1 MLTNKQVAEFHG
13 LSLGGFKHWTPEQRR
28 RARIEAEIDADKEMQ
43 LLLAELQRLAFV
55 YNCANMQGINQ
66 PLSCTV
72 MTPTAGACSVCF
84 YREGF
89 FDPCK
94 NIFIELN
101 ARDAVAQL
109 KTAKL
114 QLEQMTYGAKTDV

>member
-1 MLTNKQVAEFHG
+1 MTNQEVAKFHNI
-13 LSLGGFKHWTPEQRR
+13 SLGGFKHWSAEQRL
-28 RARIEAEIDADKEMQ
+28 RARIEAEIDADKEIQ

-55 YNCANMQGINQ
+55 FNCANVQGINQ

-72 MTPTAGACSVCF
+72 MTPTASACSVCF

-89 FDPCK
+89 FDPYK
-94 NIFIELN
+94 TIFIKLD
-101 ARDAVAQL
+101 ACDAVAQL

-114 QLEQMTYGAKTDV
+114 QLEQMTYGEKTDV